1 MSGAELLAAEKARYA
16 GNRTR
21 KIRKLMTV
29 RGIAALVRTSGATL
43 VTTIVVFSPESKQR
57 AVPALA
63 DLPARSI
70 EIVVRRN
77 A

>member
-1 MSGAELLAAEKARYA
+1 MTGAELLAAERSRYA

-29 RGIAALVRTSGATL
+29 RGISALVRTSGSTL
-43 VTTIVVFSPESKQR
+43 VTTVTVFSPEAEPR
-57 AVPALA
+57 AVAALA